1 MADTMEPKK
10 NIIPEIIE
18 RNHFMPVAEA
28 FAAFATAYMKVGHKV
43 KGCAFEQNKDNL
55 NSMNV
60 SIQMDIS
67 LPVGTQLDYITM
79 NIPIVVPLPKGTL
92 FVPESSESV

>member
-1 MADTMEPKK
+1 M
-10 NIIPEIIE
+10 
-18 RNHFMPVAEA
+18 
-28 FAAFATAYMKVGHKV
+28 
-43 KGCAFEQNKDNL
+43 FEQNKDNL
-55 NSMNV
+55 SSMNV

-67 LPVGTQLDYITM
+67 LPAGTQLDYITM